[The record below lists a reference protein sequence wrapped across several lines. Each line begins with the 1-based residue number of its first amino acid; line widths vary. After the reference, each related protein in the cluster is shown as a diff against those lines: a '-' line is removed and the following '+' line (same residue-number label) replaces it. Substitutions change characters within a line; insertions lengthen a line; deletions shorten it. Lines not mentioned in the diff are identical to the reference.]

1 MPPSHHLLAA
11 SLLAAACSAT
21 PAPTTTLD
29 VPRAPVDVALPDAS
43 ADAPSDVPVEAAVE
57 ILPRAQLDEAV
68 RPLVEGGWLHGVVV
82 GLVDARGVQVVG
94 YGEAID
100 GTGAAPDGDTV
111 FEVGSTT
118 KTFTSLMLAREVVE
132 GRLTLDQ
139 PVPSLLPDGVRVPAG
154 ARAITLKDLA
164 VHGSGLPRLPTNL
177 NPAEPDDP
185 YADYTPD
192 DLDAFLASYRLPREP
207 GASFEYSNLAVG
219 LLGRALSLH
228 VGSPY
233 EAALR
238 ARVLDPLGLRDTA
251 ITLSDAQ
258 RARFA
263 TPHGA
268 DGDALRPWAFT
279 DATAGAGALRSTAR
293 DMLRYGAAVANVTP
307 AQGPIGRAIE
317 LATAEQQRWPDARMG
332 LAWFFTADG
341 RLWHNGGT
349 GGFETLLAVDRAQR
363 RAVVVI
369 ANTFSAWGV
378 VTALGLRLSALA
390 RGTNPGAWDLPRA
403 ATVDPTTLQRYV
415 GVYRLDGAPGVSLTV
430 TRDDRG
436 LSARLTGQSAFRLTP
451 SSETD
456 FFLRAVV
463 ARVRFEADA
472 SGAWSRLRLDQNGR
486 STRATR

>member
-1 MPPSHHLLAA
+1 MRPSQHLLAA
-11 SLLAAACSAT
+11 SLLAACSAT
-21 PAPTTTLD
+21 PAPTATLD
-29 VPRAPVDVALPDAS
+29 VPRSPVDVAPPDAS
-43 ADAPSDVPVEAAVE
+43 ADLPAEAAVE
-57 ILPRAQLDEAV
+57 ILPRAQLDALV
-68 RPLVEGGWLHGVVV
+68 QPLVESGWLHGVVV
-82 GLVDARGVQVVG
+82 GLVDARGVQIVG

-139 PVPSLLPDGVRVPAG
+139 SVQSLLPDGVRVPAG
-154 ARAITLKDLA
+154 ARPITLKDLA

-185 YADYTPD
+185 YADYTPG
-192 DLDAFLASYRLPREP
+192 DLDDFLASYRLPREP

-219 LLGRALSLH
+219 LLGRALSIH
-228 VGSPY
+228 AGTSY

-293 DMLRYGAAVANVTP
+293 DMLRYGAAAAGVTP
-307 AQGPIGRAIE
+307 VEGPLGRAIE
-317 LATAEQQRWPDARMG
+317 LATMEQQRWPDERMG

-349 GGFETLLAVDRAQR
+349 GGFETLVAIDRAQR

-369 ANTFSAWGV
+369 ANTYSAWGV
-378 VTALGLRLSALA
+378 VTTLGLRLSALA

-403 ATVDPTTLQRYV
+403 VAVEPAVLQRYV
-415 GVYRLDGAPGVSLTV
+415 GVYRLDGVAGVSITV
-430 TRDDRG
+430 TRDARG
-436 LSARLTGQSAFRLTP
+436 LSARLTGQDAFRLTP
-451 SSETD
+451 SGETD

-463 ARVRFEADA
+463 ARVRFEVDA
-472 SGAWSRLRLDQNGR
+472 TGAWNRLRLDQNGR
-486 STRATR
+486 TTRATR